1 MTHRSKGGSPYP
13 YNRQRRTL
21 ITSWRLLPRCDRPL
35 AYLIQNEHEYVAMLS
50 LSKRLR
56 QTSNKLLR
64 AIAPC
69 DALDE
74 RSSLALLTHPRLS
87 MNRAD
92 V

>member
-1 MTHRSKGGSPYP
+1 
-13 YNRQRRTL
+13 
-21 ITSWRLLPRCDRPL
+21 
-35 AYLIQNEHEYVAMLS
+35 MLS

-56 QTSNKLLR
+56 QTSNKRLR
-64 AIAPC
+64 AIASC

-74 RSSLALLTHPRLS
+74 RSSLALLTHPRLH